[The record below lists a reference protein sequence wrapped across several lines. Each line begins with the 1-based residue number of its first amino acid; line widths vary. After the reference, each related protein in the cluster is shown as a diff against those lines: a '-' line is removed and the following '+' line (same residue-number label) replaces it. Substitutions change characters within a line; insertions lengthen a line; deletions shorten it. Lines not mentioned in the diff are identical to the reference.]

1 MALTGLDESLG
12 KIYHDDKKLSKLVP
26 FSGLILTIC
35 CVVVFLV
42 RVYLLEPLVKRFTKQ
57 YKHLDQAQRRSFIN
71 HYVAATIKL
80 ILIVVAVYPAIVV
93 LSGHRSLQSSFGSR
107 DVTYGDVLVIVFEI
121 FTSMYIFELFYR
133 EKVSYISAAHH
144 IGAVIITQTA
154 TVLFQDPKQR
164 HDAELEFMLCL
175 LWGIFDIL
183 AELWPHL
190 AVITYRTW
198 PKKHVMLA
206 YIFLAT
212 AILEVVGTVVETIT
226 VFSIFFSVW
235 KDWSLDFKILTP
247 TLHLLFSCAQLWGA
261 RVFWIMSQQ
270 HRKAADAALADESA
284 HKDAESDYQEE
295 IILGKE
301 ASFEDSEGSMVDQE
315 GSVADRED
323 SMAHLV
329 NTEQMV

>member
-1 MALTGLDESLG
+1 
-12 KIYHDDKKLSKLVP
+12 
-26 FSGLILTIC
+26 
-35 CVVVFLV
+35 
-42 RVYLLEPLVKRFTKQ
+42 
-57 YKHLDQAQRRSFIN
+57 
-71 HYVAATIKL
+71 
-80 ILIVVAVYPAIVV
+80 
-93 LSGHRSLQSSFGSR
+93 
-107 DVTYGDVLVIVFEI
+107 
-121 FTSMYIFELFYR
+121 
-133 EKVSYISAAHH
+133 
-144 IGAVIITQTA
+144 
-154 TVLFQDPKQR
+154 
-164 HDAELEFMLCL
+164 
-175 LWGIFDIL
+175 
-183 AELWPHL
+183 
-190 AVITYRTW
+190 
-198 PKKHVMLA
+198 MLA

>member
-1 MALTGLDESLG
+1 MVLTELDESLG
-12 KIYHDDKKLSKLVP
+12 KIDHDYKRLSKLVP
-26 FSGLILTIC
+26 YSGLILTIC

-42 RVYLLEPLVKRFTKQ
+42 RVYILEPLVIRFTKQ

-80 ILIVVAVYPAIVV
+80 TLIVVAVYPAIVV

-107 DVTYGDVLVIVFEI
+107 NVTYGDVLVCVFEL

-154 TVLFQDPKQR
+154 TVLFQDPKHR
-164 HDAELEFMLCL
+164 RDAELEFMLCL
-175 LWGIFDIL
+175 LCGIFDIL

-198 PKKHVMLA
+198 PKKHVLLA
-206 YIFLAT
+206 DIFLAT
-212 AILEVVGTVVETIT
+212 AILEVIGTVVEIIT

-235 KDWSLDFKILTP
+235 KEWTLDFKILTP

-261 RVFWIMSQQ
+261 RVFWLMSQQ
-270 HRKAADAALADESA
+270 HRKAADDALAERSEP
-284 HKDAESDYQEE
+284 KDAESDYQQE
-295 IILGKE
+295 IILAKDE
-301 ASFEDSEGSMVDQE
+301 SIEDQE
-315 GSVADRED
+315 VTIADLE
-323 SMAHLV
+323 